1 MVYLSPR
8 PETNLYKGKNLFDDI
23 SFVTTLQPEKMFLP
37 KLNQDS
43 LFYQMPDIHL
53 MATKDCMPQKMSTF
67 VSMTI
72 LFGFI
77 ILSHF
82 LSLPVYIY
90 IYIYI
95 YIYTHTHT
103 HTQFHLL
110 ITYQLIMWYW
120 LWNQLHKIIRTDN
133 CNNNLVERK
142 PNFKQLKSITQN
154 DNI

>member
-43 LFYQMPDIHL
+43 LFYQMPDFHL

-72 LFGFI
+72 
-77 ILSHF
+77 
-82 LSLPVYIY
+82 
-90 IYIYI
+90 
-95 YIYTHTHT
+95 
-103 HTQFHLL
+103 
-110 ITYQLIMWYW
+110 
-120 LWNQLHKIIRTDN
+120 
-133 CNNNLVERK
+133 
-142 PNFKQLKSITQN
+142 
-154 DNI
+154 

>member
-90 IYIYI
+90 IYLSKENENTNSEIYLYSLVHSGII
-95 YIYTHTHT
+95 YNTCKHV
-103 HTQFHLL
+103 QDME
-110 ITYQLIMWYW
+110 ITYVSV
-120 LWNQLHKIIRTDN
+120 NR
-133 CNNNLVERK
+133 
-142 PNFKQLKSITQN
+142 
-154 DNI
+154 